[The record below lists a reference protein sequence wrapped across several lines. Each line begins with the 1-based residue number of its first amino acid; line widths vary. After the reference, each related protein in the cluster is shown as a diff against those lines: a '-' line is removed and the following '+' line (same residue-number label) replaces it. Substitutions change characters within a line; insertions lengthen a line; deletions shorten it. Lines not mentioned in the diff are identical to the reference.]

1 MLAELPSGL
10 IAEVERA
17 AKLLATKQRICILT
31 GAGISAESG
40 IPTFRDKQT
49 GLWEH
54 YRAEDLASPSAF
66 ARDPKLV
73 WSWYQW
79 RRQLVHD
86 KEPNPAHRALA
97 QWQRLSASVNQQ
109 ITLITQNVDDLHEQ
123 ANRLE
128 QTTDKVTH
136 LHGHLWRNR
145 CSHCDVVYESKTPM
159 SNRDVESVDKETR
172 KPNYHFDESLLHCP
186 HCGSYIRPDIVWFGE
201 SLPVEAWQTAEEAAA
216 NCEVFISI
224 GTSSLVYPAAG
235 LAQLAKQN
243 GAKIIE
249 INPDPTA
256 NDIVDITVAE
266 NAGIVIPVLI
276 EQIYQLSLS

>member
-1 MLAELPSGL
+1 MLAELSAAL

-17 AKLLATKQRICILT
+17 AKLLGEKQRICILT

-49 GLWEH
+49 GLWEN
-54 YRAEDLASPSAF
+54 YGAEDLATPEAF

-79 RRQLVHD
+79 RRQVVAD
-86 KEPNPAHRALA
+86 KKPNPAHDALA
-97 QWQRLSASVNQQ
+97 QWQYHSQSSGQQ

-123 ANRLE
+123 AGS
-128 QTTDKVTH
+128 TATH

-145 CSHCDVVYESKTPM
+145 CSQCKTPYQKQSRGSYSSADTM
-159 SNRDVESVDKETR
+159 DYSEALIN
-172 KPNYHFDESLLHCP
+172 CP
-186 HCGSYIRPDIVWFGE
+186 HCNGYIRPDIVWFGE
-201 SLPVEAWQTAEEAAA
+201 ALPVQAWETAEQAAA
-216 NCEVFISI
+216 DCEAFISI

-235 LAQLAKQN
+235 LAQLAKDN

-249 INPDPTA
+249 INPNPTPNA
-256 NDIVDITVAE
+256 IVDITLAE
-266 NAGIVIPVLI
+266 KAGMVMPLFIQKITAL
-276 EQIYQLSLS
+276 